1 MFPLDE
7 LKQLDARVESA
18 GDIGALRPVF
28 ERLEEIGRQH
38 AGDFDVQLAVADV
51 RQRLIEKGLAFKR
64 WRTNGD
70 AVEEDAAHSSIP
82 SASIPF
88 RKPAD
93 SLSGMSKKPPQP
105 INVKRAISVGAGL
118 GITAWLILFVVL
130 VQIARNRNMP
140 PAPKPVS
147 ANKPVSGS
155 VPVDIATAPIGAK
168 IRINGEEKCLSNCR
182 INLLP
187 GNYQVTAQLDG
198 FNPGATGV
206 TVVPGGP
213 INVNLALVSQSQ
225 TVKLYTDLEGGRVL
239 MDGQPAGE
247 LQDGQL
253 IIDRVPN
260 GKHTIRIL
268 GKMAD
273 ASFGF
278 EGESGKQPVVAGP
291 IAANNILA
299 VVVSSLADEARVQ
312 SSSQTPLNVRLNN
325 QLMGDTGS
333 LGLDLKYVP
342 AGDQTL
348 VIGEGAEQRKLVV
361 AFGPMP
367 TITAFLKSD
376 VNTGTLV
383 VTTGGEDD
391 VSVFLNGKEYRRKT
405 TRGELR
411 IQTVGN
417 LSVRV
422 AKPGFQA
429 ESEQRIEVKKGEE
442 TKVAFKLRPLP
453 QIASMQIRD
462 GVPGTQILVGD
473 RVVGRVGPDGNL
485 SASNLAPGQQEIEAR
500 RDGFVPKRIQRTL
513 RAGET
518 LVING
523 SEMVLPAA
531 VGTLHLTVNPADA
544 AVTYR
549 RADDPEAHPVRGGTL
564 RLDPGTYIFTARAPN
579 HVDRTERT
587 TIAAGENRNL
597 EIALTSE
604 VKQAAAAP
612 PKPVARP
619 ADWSGWS
626 RDGGAYVR
634 KGGNR
639 VLVQPVNSPGTITF
653 TAHLRKA
660 GGLFRGGKLRW
671 FLENEGGYSQFE
683 VDKKKFTAKI
693 PGGSSHTLEFGKE
706 SAVQDD
712 EEGKAYSV
720 QIEITPERIVHR
732 MKVGST
738 WVTVNSQPNRG
749 EADGKFG
756 FVIPGND
763 EIAISDYRFTAK

>member
-1 MFPLDE
+1 MLPLEE
-7 LKQLDARVESA
+7 LKQLDARVEDA
-18 GDIGALRPVF
+18 GDVGTLRPVF
-28 ERLEEIGRQH
+28 ERLDEIAKQN

-51 RQRLIEKGLAFKR
+51 RQRLIQKGLALKQ
-64 WRTNGD
+64 WRGNGGGT
-70 AVEEDAAHSSIP
+70 A
-82 SASIPF
+82 SAGPTGPIPF
-88 RKPAD
+88 PKPPAD
-93 SLSGMSKKPPQP
+93 PRSGSAKKPPKP
-105 INVKRAISVGAGL
+105 INVKRAIWVGAGL

-140 PAPKPVS
+140 QAPRPVA
-147 ANKPVSGS
+147 ANKPVAGS
-155 VPVDIATAPIGAK
+155 VPVDIATSPPGAK
-168 IRINGEEKCLSNCR
+168 IRINGEEKCVSNCR
-182 INLLP
+182 VNLLP

-198 FNPGATGV
+198 FNAGATGV
-206 TVVPGGP
+206 TVVPGGA
-213 INVNLALVSQSQ
+213 INVNLPLVSQSQ
-225 TVKLYTDLEGGRVL
+225 TVKLYTDLEGGKVL

-312 SSSQTPLNVRLNN
+312 SSSPLNVRLNN
-325 QLMGDTGS
+325 QLMGDTGA

-348 VIGEGAEQRKLVV
+348 VVGEGAEQRKLVV
-361 AFGPMP
+361 SFGPRP

-411 IQTVGN
+411 IRTVGKV
-417 LSVRV
+417 SVAV
-422 AKPGFQA
+422 AKPGFQP
-429 ESEQRIEVKKGEE
+429 EPEQQIEVKKGEE
-442 TKVAFKLRPLP
+442 TKLAFKLRPLP
-453 QIASMQIRD
+453 QIASLQIRD
-462 GVPGTQILVGD
+462 GVPGTQILIGD
-473 RVVGRVGPDGNL
+473 RAIGRVGPDGVL
-485 SASNLAPGQQEIEAR
+485 SASNLAPGQHEIEAR
-500 RDGFVPKRIQRTL
+500 RDGFVPKRILRTL

-523 SEMVLPAA
+523 SELVLPAS
-531 VGTLHLTVNPADA
+531 VGTLHLTVNPPEA

-549 RADDPEAHPVRGGTL
+549 RADDTEAHPVRGGTL
-564 RLDPGTYIFTARAPN
+564 RLDPGTYTFTARAPN
-579 HVDRTERT
+579 HVDKIERAV
-587 TIAAGENRNL
+587 IAAGETRSL
-597 EIALTSE
+597 DITLARE
-604 VKQAAAAP
+604 VKQAAAP
-612 PKPVARP
+612 GPKPASVAKP

-639 VLVQPVNSPGTITF
+639 VLVQPVDAPGVITF
-653 TAHLRKA
+653 TAHLRK
-660 GGLFRGGKLRW
+660 GGNLFRGGKLRW
-671 FLENEGGYSQFE
+671 FVENEGGYSQYE
-683 VDKKKFTAKI
+683 LDKKKFTAKI
-693 PGGSSHTLEFGKE
+693 PGGSHSRDLGKG
-706 SAVQDD
+706 SAAEED
-712 EEGKAYSV
+712 EEGKAYTV
-720 QIEITPERIVHR
+720 QIEITPDRIIHR
-732 MKVGST
+732 MKVGSS
-738 WVTVNSQPNRG
+738 WETVDTQANRG
-749 EADGKFG
+749 GATEGRFG
-756 FVIPGND
+756 FVIPGGD
-763 EIAISDYRFTAK
+763 EIAISGYRFTPRQ